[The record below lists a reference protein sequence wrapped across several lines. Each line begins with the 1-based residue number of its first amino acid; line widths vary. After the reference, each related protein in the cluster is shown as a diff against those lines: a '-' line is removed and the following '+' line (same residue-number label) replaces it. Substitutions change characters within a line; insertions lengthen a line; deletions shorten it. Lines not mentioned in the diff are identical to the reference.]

1 LISLAADPALLLI
14 DVQEAF
20 RMGQAEGYP
29 WANPQAEAAIAALLA
44 GFRAAGLPVLHV
56 LHHGTDPADPHHPDH
71 PGAQPMA
78 VAQPLAAEPVIIK
91 TGSSAFI
98 GTDLGD
104 RLAALGNPPLVVAGG
119 AANYCVES
127 TVRMAGNLGHR
138 VTVAADALINYQKT
152 LRDGRVMPPADV
164 LAVVL
169 ATLDGEFAHVTD
181 TADILSEIS
190 P

>member
-1 LISLAADPALLLI
+1 MAAPVLLLI

-20 RMGQAEGYP
+20 RMGKAQGYP
-29 WANPQAEAAIAALLA
+29 WANPDAETAIAALLA
-44 GFRAAGLPVLHV
+44 GFRNAGLPVLHV
-56 LHHGTDPADPHHPDH
+56 LHHGTHPEDPHHPDH

-78 VAQPLAAEPVIIK
+78 VARPAGDEPVIIK

-98 GTDLGD
+98 GTDLSE

-138 VTVAADALINYQKT
+138 VTVAADGLINYQKT
-152 LRDGRVMPPADV
+152 LRDGRIMPPEDV
-164 LAVVL
+164 LALTL
-169 ATLDGEFAHVTD
+169 AHLDEEFATISD
-181 TADILSEIS
+181 SATILEGLA